1 MKNLIS
7 ILMIV
12 FVLIIISCS
21 SRKSKQEGESK
32 IIKNENLQDT
42 EKCINQELD
51 KSIRSYLNDLD
62 GNPYFKKNIF
72 SIYFF
77 SENGK
82 KYFTIW
88 MSQDIPYNFI
98 HNNPNVA
105 FKFSLLKIQDATLI
119 LITNNDIG
127 KPELFNCE
135 TLTIDSLKE
144 KVPKTDTLVF
154 YDGTLFPETFE
165 YWNNGELVVKKADS
179 LLVEFLG
186 REYMQYERTIKK
198 LIR

>member
-12 FVLIIISCS
+12 FVLIFISCS

-62 GNPYFKKNIF
+62 ENPYFKKNIF

-77 SENGK
+77 RENGK

-88 MSQDIPYNFI
+88 MSQYIPYNFI

-105 FKFSLLKIQDATLI
+105 FKFSLLKIQDA
-119 LITNNDIG
+119 
-127 KPELFNCE
+127 F
-135 TLTIDSLKE
+135 
-144 KVPKTDTLVF
+144 
-154 YDGTLFPETFE
+154 
-165 YWNNGELVVKKADS
+165 
-179 LLVEFLG
+179 
-186 REYMQYERTIKK
+186 
-198 LIR
+198 